1 MKLRRAVQV
10 GGVNMT
16 FWDLQKK
23 SGEEIKA
30 LVSKMSKA
38 EVKTVIDSCGTAQGK
53 AYIKRLWQNLTGE
66 KY

>member
-1 MKLRRAVQV
+1 
-10 GGVNMT
+10 MT

-23 SGEEIKA
+23 SGEEIKG

-38 EVKTVIDSCGTAQGK
+38 EVKAVIDSCGTAQGK
-53 AYIKRLWQNLTGE
+53 AYIKRLWQKLTGE